1 MAILGFLSRNLVGQE
16 RVADTFQV
24 LGRGGILANQEYAVW
39 QRSSEKKRD
48 SPKQT
53 KAEGIQHY

>member
-16 RVADTFQV
+16 RVGWYIPSA
-24 LGRGGILANQEYAVW
+24 GEGGILANQEYAVW
-39 QRSSEKKRD
+39 QRSSEKERD

-53 KAEGIQHY
+53 KAEGIHHY